1 MDKLGR
7 WQDHLPESEL
17 EVYRKAGFG
26 QRIGMGRRA

>member
-17 EVYRKAGFG
+17 EVYRKAGSG
-26 QRIGMGRRA
+26 QRVTRR